1 MKKFILLIFIISTSF
16 AQQSWIRIFGGT
28 YQDVGYSVQ
37 KTSDGGYTVAGYTR
51 SFGAGG
57 YDVYIVKT
65 DSSGDTIWTRTYGGV
80 GEDYGYSIQQTMDGG
95 YIITGYTNSF
105 GVGWDDVYL
114 IKTDSTGDTLWTRT
128 FGGVYWDVAI
138 SIQQTTDGG
147 YIVAGYAESFGAIDG
162 DVCLIKT
169 DSNGNAAVEESKIRV
184 QSSGIR
190 LMVVPNPFISLARIP
205 GYEKE
210 DFALADITGRMVGK
224 YKGAKI
230 GENLPAGV
238 YFIIPQNK
246 NINPIRIV
254 KVK

>member
-80 GEDYGYSIQQTMDGG
+80 GEDYGYSVQQTTDGG
-95 YIITGYTNSF
+95 YIVAGGTESF
-105 GVGWDDVYL
+105 GAGGRDIYL
-114 IKTDSTGDTLWTRT
+114 IKTDSIGDTLWTRT

-169 DSNGNAAVEESKIRV
+169 DSNGNAAVEERKSRSQNLEVKLKAI
-184 QSSGIR
+184 
-190 LMVVPNPFISLARIP
+190 PNPFTSYARIL

-210 DFALADITGRMVGK
+210 NFNLSDITGRMVGK

-238 YFIIPQNK
+238 YFIISQNK
-246 NINPIRIV
+246 NTIPLRVV

>member
-128 FGGVYWDVAI
+128 YGGTYFDLGNSV
-138 SIQQTTDGG
+138 QQTQDGGYIIVGNTNSFGNADIYIIKTNASGDTLWTRTYGGTNFDFGYSVQQATDGG
-147 YIVAGYAESFGAIDG
+147 YIVAGSTESFERKPPCHIL
-162 DVCLIKT
+162 V
-169 DSNGNAAVEESKIRV
+169 NFY
-184 QSSGIR
+184 
-190 LMVVPNPFISLARIP
+190 P
-205 GYEKE
+205 
-210 DFALADITGRMVGK
+210 
-224 YKGAKI
+224 
-230 GENLPAGV
+230 
-238 YFIIPQNK
+238 
-246 NINPIRIV
+246 
-254 KVK
+254 